1 MNGEMTRRLVEDG
14 QAVRTIMDESYVDAL
29 DRKWNRLLE
38 GLGRR
43 TPVERHVRAITAMLM
58 ENQAQH
64 LRGLNEETRSMNV
77 GSFTKFIFPILRRVF
92 PNLIANDIVSVQPMN
107 GPVGA
112 VFYMDYVYAT
122 TKGSTQAGNV
132 FPRDFDKDYT
142 SEYVNGE
149 ILATG
154 DGSKY
159 GGASTDYLVV
169 NLAFTPVRPFN
180 AERGFKLEIR
190 ELNPTTGA
198 TVQSAVDNGVGG
210 FTFSPTGGNVAGSVN
225 YANGSVYG
233 FRFQN
238 VPASGSLIKAFYYYD
253 GELNSKTPTMS
264 LDVKK
269 ALIEAVPRRIKSLWS
284 SEAAEDLRALHGV
297 EAENEMVAAVAQ
309 EIGLEVDREIIQELF
324 QSSTGTV
331 GTFDRIPPAGIA
343 EIDHLRSLITTM
355 ATVSNL
361 IHKKTLRAPANF
373 IITSPEISAL
383 LSQLTTHGDYR
394 PIFVSD
400 PNGGSLA
407 NGPVDIPRPLAG
419 HGQYGIYKAGTLMNK
434 WVIYEDPFF
443 ARDYML
449 LGLKGATYLESGYA
463 WAPYIPLQVTAS
475 FLDPADFSIRKGL
488 RTRYGKKLL
497 RPEYYG
503 QIRVNNL

>member
-1 MNGEMTRRLVEDG
+1 
-14 QAVRTIMDESYVDAL
+14 
-29 DRKWNRLLE
+29 
-38 GLGRR
+38 
-43 TPVERHVRAITAMLM
+43 
-58 ENQAQH
+58 
-64 LRGLNEETRSMNV
+64 
-77 GSFTKFIFPILRRVF
+77 
-92 PNLIANDIVSVQPMN
+92 
-107 GPVGA
+107 
-112 VFYMDYVYAT
+112 
-122 TKGSTQAGNV
+122 
-132 FPRDFDKDYT
+132 
-142 SEYVNGE
+142 
-149 ILATG
+149 
-154 DGSKY
+154 
-159 GGASTDYLVV
+159 
-169 NLAFTPVRPFN
+169 
-180 AERGFKLEIR
+180 
-190 ELNPTTGA
+190 
-198 TVQSAVDNGVGG
+198 
-210 FTFSPTGGNVAGSVN
+210 
-225 YANGSVYG
+225 
-233 FRFQN
+233 
-238 VPASGSLIKAFYYYD
+238 
-253 GELNSKTPTMS
+253 
-264 LDVKK
+264 
-269 ALIEAVPRRIKSLWS
+269 
-284 SEAAEDLRALHGV
+284 V

-309 EIGLEVDREIIQELF
+309 EIGLEVDREVIQELF